1 MGGKIK
7 AAGGVVVHGKKI
19 LFIKKNGRWEF
30 PKGRLKKGDKK
41 KKPKFIKFDKKENPF
56 KKLLSLNIK

>member
-1 MGGKIK
+1 MGNKIK

-30 PKGRLKKGDKK
+30 PIGRLKKGDKK
-41 KKPKFIKFDKKENPF
+41 REQQLERSL
-56 KKLLSLNIK
+56 KKLESIKETYKSLSR